1 MNRKKV
7 WRAVALAAACLVVAA
22 VVLWRPA
29 MAAWQQ
35 LTRTPNADGM
45 YQVDGWW
52 AEDLGPTD
60 VRSAENFAAKLQS
73 MRQEYLTDQNRV
85 FWAIVPDKGY
95 YLRSEGWT
103 ETDYPLLF
111 DTAASGLEGWQQID
125 LTGALTREDY
135 YKTDG
140 HWRQESLQ
148 GVLDALGGAMGFS
161 VRLEDFTAHTST
173 DFIGA
178 YRDRIPA
185 GTAPETITWLTNEA
199 TDAARAEDIQNPDD
213 TAVYTESALT
223 TDVPYDLFL
232 HGASPLIT
240 VTSPQA
246 ATDRELIVFRDSF
259 ASALTPLLLGEYRT
273 ITLVDIRYLAS
284 SLLPQYVTFTDQD
297 VLFLYSAGVVNRSA
311 MLR

>member
-1 MNRKKV
+1 MNQK
-7 WRAVALAAACLVVAA
+7 WLRAAALAAACLVAAA

-29 MAAWQQ
+29 AALWRQ
-35 LTRTPNADGM
+35 LTRTPDADGM

-52 AEDLGPTD
+52 AEDLGETD

-73 MRQEYLTDQNRV
+73 LRQEYLTDENRV

-95 YLRSEGWT
+95 YLQSAGWT
-103 ETDYPLLF
+103 DTDYPLLF
-111 DTAASGLEGWQQID
+111 RTAASGLEGWRQID

-148 GVLDALGGAMGFS
+148 EVLDALGEAMDFS
-161 VRLEDFTAHTST
+161 VRLEDFTAHTGT
-173 DFIGA
+173 GFVGA

-185 GTAPETITWLTNEA
+185 DTPAETVTWLTSAA

-213 TAVYTESALT
+213 AAVYTVDALE

-240 VTSPQA
+240 ITSPGA
-246 ATDRELIVFRDSF
+246 KTDRELVIFRDSF
-259 ASALTPLLLGEYRT
+259 ASALAPLLLEEYRT
-273 ITLVDIRYLAS
+273 VTLVDIRYLAS
-284 SLLPQYVTFTDQD
+284 SLLPQYLTFTDQD

>member
-1 MNRKKV
+1 MNKKLL
-7 WRAVALAAACLVVAA
+7 RAAALTAACVVVAGG
-22 VVLWRPA
+22 VLWRPA
-29 MAAWQQ
+29 LALWQQ

-52 AEDLGPTD
+52 AEDLGETD

-73 MRQEYLTDQNRV
+73 LREQYLTDQNRV

-95 YLRSEGWT
+95 YLRDEGWT
-103 ETDYPLLF
+103 DTDYPLLF
-111 DTAASGLEGWQQID
+111 ETAAQGLEGWQQID
-125 LTGALTREDY
+125 LTGTLTREDY

-148 GVLDALGGAMGFS
+148 GVLDALGQAMGFS
-161 VRLEDFTAHTST
+161 VRLDSFAIHTATG
-173 DFIGA
+173 FVGA
-178 YRDRIPA
+178 YRNRIPA
-185 GTAPETITWLTNEA
+185 DTPSETVSWLTSAA

-213 TAVYTESALT
+213 TAVYTESALET
-223 TDVPYDLFL
+223 EVPYDLFL

-240 VTSPQA
+240 ITSPEA
-246 ATDRELIVFRDSF
+246 ATDRELVIFRDSF
-259 ASALTPLLLGEYRT
+259 ASALAPLLLEQYRT

>member
-1 MNRKKV
+1 MNKKIL
-7 WRAVALAAACLVVAA
+7 RAAALTAACVVVAG

-29 MAAWQQ
+29 MALWRQ
-35 LTRTPNADGM
+35 LTHTPNADGM

-52 AEDLGPTD
+52 AEDLGETD

-73 MRQEYLTDQNRV
+73 LREQYLTEENRV

-95 YLRSEGWT
+95 YLRDEGWT
-103 ETDYPLLF
+103 DTDYPLLF
-111 DTAASGLEGWQQID
+111 ETAAQGLEGWQQID

-161 VRLEDFTAHTST
+161 VNLDDFTVHTAT
-173 DFIGA
+173 DFVGA

-185 GTAPETITWLTNEA
+185 DTPAETVSWLTSAA
-199 TDAARAEDIQNPDD
+199 TDAARTEDIQNPED
-213 TAVYTESALT
+213 TAVYTEGALET
-223 TDVPYDLFL
+223 GTPYDLFL

-240 VTSPQA
+240 ITSPEA
-246 ATDRELIVFRDSF
+246 KTDRELIIFRDSF
-259 ASALTPLLLGEYRT
+259 ASALAPLLLEEYRT
-273 ITLVDIRYLAS
+273 VTLVDIRYLAS

>member
-1 MNRKKV
+1 MRNNRTL
-7 WRAVALAAACLVVAA
+7 RAAALTAALLLVAA

-29 MAAWQQ
+29 AALWRQ
-35 LTRTPNADGM
+35 LTRTPDAEGM
-45 YQVDGWW
+45 YQVEGWW
-52 AEDLGPTD
+52 AEDLGQTD

-73 MRQEYLTDQNRV
+73 LRAQYLTGENRV

-95 YLRSEGWT
+95 YLREEGWT
-103 ETDYPLLF
+103 DTDYPLLF
-111 DTAASGLEGWQQID
+111 ATAAAGLEGWRQID
-125 LTGALTREDY
+125 LTGALALEDY

-140 HWRQESLQ
+140 HWRQERLQ

-161 VRLEDFTAHTST
+161 VSLDSLTAHTAEG
-173 DFIGA
+173 FVGA

-185 GTAPETITWLTNEA
+185 DTPAETIVWLTGPA
-199 TDAARAEDIQNPDD
+199 IDAATVEDIQDPADA
-213 TAVYTESALT
+213 AVYTESALA

-240 VTSPQA
+240 ITSPRA
-246 ATDRELIVFRDSF
+246 RTDRELVLFRDSF
-259 ASALTPLLLGEYRT
+259 ASALAPLLLEEYRT
-273 ITLVDIRYLAS
+273 VTLVDIRYLAS
-284 SLLPQYVTFTDQD
+284 SLLPQYLTFTDQD